1 MTPKQQVQLHEN
13 LALKKNNLHIMN
25 VAPSSLDSELVGR
38 MISIS
43 FKRDNTVIFT
53 RKDFPRG
60 FNLFDVG
67 KIVSVEPGISNK
79 SATIEIDYGEKDGTC
94 KVKLCLNDYVTDKVK
109 VSNKSSQCRLLE

>member
-1 MTPKQQVQLHEN
+1 MKE
-13 LALKKNNLHIMN
+13 NNLCIMN

-43 FKRDNTVIFT
+43 FKRDCTVILT

-79 SATIEIDYGEKDGTC
+79 STTIEVDYSENDGKC
-94 KVKLCLNDYVTDKVK
+94 KVELCLNDYVTGKVK
-109 VSNKSSQCRLLE
+109 VSNKSSQWRLLD

>member
-1 MTPKQQVQLHEN
+1 
-13 LALKKNNLHIMN
+13 MN

-43 FKRDNTVIFT
+43 FKHNYAVIFT

-60 FNLFDVG
+60 FNLFILG

-79 SATIEIDYGEKDGTC
+79 SATIEVDYDKNDGKC
-94 KVKLCLNDYVTDKVK
+94 KALLCLNDYVTDKLK
-109 VSNKSSQCRLLE
+109 VSNKSSQWRLLE

>member
-13 LALKKNNLHIMN
+13 LAFKENNLGIIN

-43 FKRDNTVIFT
+43 FKHDYTVSFT
-53 RKDFPRG
+53 RKDFPSG

-67 KIVSVEPGISNK
+67 KIFSVEPGISNK
-79 SATIEIDYGEKDGTC
+79 SATIEKYYSE
-94 KVKLCLNDYVTDKVK
+94 ND
-109 VSNKSSQCRLLE
+109 